1 MKRNYFALYLL
12 ILFANDDSDAFFVS
26 KANNVYMPVMRS
38 RWLDDGL
45 MGVVGISTSFKS
57 RSIKSMSS
65 SSFHEEETIN
75 DDDDRLFSSSLS
87 LEENTDRE
95 KINSD
100 AWKMND
106 VGEREDKVGGYNAE
120 ERLGMK
126 GTREV
131 MLGEPKG
138 PEKEYSVSSI
148 LKELAAIQQQGPQKY
163 CVLGTRHCSFL
174 HQQIIELLAYALV
187 LSGNHVFTSGA
198 GGTHAAAIKGALRAE
213 RPDLLTVVL
222 PQSLV
227 MQSDESQKLLEQVV
241 DIIEMPQNDKLS
253 LDVASRMCNSFLLS
267 RADQL
272 IAFAF
277 HESTT
282 VIEATREARKNEM
295 LVTTLFLD

>member
-1 MKRNYFALYLL
+1 MRASKCPVFL
-12 ILFANDDSDAFFVS
+12 IICTLPRYSLAFSLHGCS
-26 KANNVYMPVMRS
+26 KALKSGRNRS
-38 RWLDDGL
+38 LP
-45 MGVVGISTSFKS
+45 
-57 RSIKSMSS
+57 RSILGINLQNVPENDESS
-65 SSFHEEETIN
+65 ASNIPLSQ
-75 DDDDRLFSSSLS
+75 DDMQGPM
-87 LEENTDRE
+87 
-95 KINSD
+95 
-100 AWKMND
+100 KM
-106 VGEREDKVGGYNAE
+106 VGEREDKVGGFSAE
-120 ERLGMK
+120 ERLGTK

-131 MLGEPKG
+131 MLGEPKV

-222 PQSLV
+222 PQSLSK
-227 MQSDESQKLLEQVV
+227 QSKESQELLEQVE

-253 LDVASRMCNSFLLS
+253 LDVASRMCNSFMLS
-267 RADQL
+267 RTDQL

-282 VIEATREARKNEM
+282 VIEASREARSLEM